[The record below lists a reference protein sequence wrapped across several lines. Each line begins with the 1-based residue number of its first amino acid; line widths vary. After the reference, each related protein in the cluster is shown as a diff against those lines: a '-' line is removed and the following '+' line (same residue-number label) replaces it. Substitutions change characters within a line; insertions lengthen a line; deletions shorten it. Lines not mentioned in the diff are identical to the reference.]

1 MSNYDN
7 TNSGALFKND
17 KQGNDNWPDYRGQ
30 INVNGQD
37 FWISAWLKTSKKDG
51 TKYMSLAVQPMQQK
65 QQRQPQRQPEQQQA
79 RQQARQPDRQQ
90 GRQRTP
96 DPDPYNGAD
105 DFGDQDIPF

>member
-1 MSNYDN
+1 MSDYDN

-30 INVNGQD
+30 INVNGED

-51 TKYMSLAVQPMQQK
+51 KKYMSLAIQPNDKK
-65 QQRQPQRQPEQQQA
+65 QSSRQPARQPS
-79 RQQARQPDRQQ
+79 RQPDRQQ
-90 GRQRTP
+90 GRQQRAP

-105 DFGDQDIPF
+105 DFDDDIPF